1 MDWYDGFKCC
11 LNVFYGSAKV
21 ILNILKYVFALFFLF
36 SALSKLFDFNA
47 TVDFFSSI
55 SGLEISFA
63 KILLSGLILIEL
75 LVAYLVV
82 MDFQKKQIVFL
93 FIFYLLVFF
102 ISTNIF
108 FAFMGYNNCGCF
120 GFSIVSSPLL
130 SVVKNI
136 LLLFGLIYLR
146 KSPLIS
152 IDKFIISKGNTK

>member
-1 MDWYDGFKCC
+1 MT
-11 LNVFYGSAKV
+11 A
-21 ILNILKYVFALFFLF
+21 NIVKYTFALLFLF
-36 SALSKLFDFNA
+36 SAFAKLFDFNA
-47 TVDFFSSI
+47 TVEFFSNI
-55 SGLEISFA
+55 SGLEISFV

-93 FIFYLLVFF
+93 FIFYLLLFF

-120 GFSIVSSPLL
+120 GFSIASSPLL

-136 LLLFGLIYLR
+136 LLLFALIYLR

-152 IDKFIISKGNTK
+152 IDKFIIGNSDTK